1 MKIGKGGVHGSL
13 ARVTRRS
20 VPAWISA
27 VSGVVVVALVMAAL
41 AGLHTWSG
49 QQETAYRAVNGLRT
63 ALTLEQTSLFDPDRQ
78 TAADQ
83 IAAGVAL
90 TNVQAA
96 SVSNADGTSIT
107 RLAAVYQAAISQEL
121 LVLKGGNVTEATRLD
136 KAVGDPA
143 FSLLDDELARV
154 VDALATT
161 SEQGVAVAF
170 IASAV
175 IVAGVGLLIFGFA
188 FFARRRRLRLL
199 IVEANAA
206 RLADVARVTAEGEE
220 NFRSL
225 FDENPQPMFVS
236 DPEGYGA
243 GDGRAMF
250 LSVNKAA
257 LALYGYTRDEFLV
270 LRPLEL
276 RAEHSGER
284 LPSDIA
290 TALASGRDHVAD
302 IQHRTKSGQVLE
314 VELEMRD
321 TTFDGR
327 SAKLICIRDVT
338 ERLRLQGELEH
349 QAFHDGLT
357 GLPNRSLFND
367 RLEHAHNRL
376 QRSAGRYAVLMLDL
390 DNFKTVNDSLGHGAG
405 DALLVEVATRL
416 TGAMRPGDTTARLGG
431 DEFAILLEDLSDEAA
446 AIVTANRLSEALL
459 APFVVMGRQLT
470 VTATVGVA
478 SSTGSDVPSDVVR
491 NADVA
496 LYVGKAAGKN
506 RHEVFSDHMHDTAMD
521 RLTLEQ
527 DLREGIGRGE
537 LMLHYQPKVDA
548 KSGRLCGVEA
558 LVRWN
563 HPTRGLVPPDA
574 FIPLAE
580 QSGLIADIDHWVLRE
595 ACRQARAWSISTTGP
610 IPVAINVSGKGLL
623 ATRLLTQ
630 VQDELAASALDPHL
644 LELEITESAA
654 IPHDTETMRHLQRIR
669 DLGVRIAI
677 DDFGTGFS
685 VLSRL
690 QGFPLDTLKIDLS
703 FVRAIVKEGDQAP
716 IVDAMIAMGRSLGLL
731 VVAEGVETQVQ
742 RDYLTTKGCSQLQGY
757 LISRPISANHL
768 AAWVKAHPSSAGTLR
783 IVA

>member
-1 MKIGKGGVHGSL
+1 VKIGKGGVHGSL

-41 AGLHTWSG
+41 AGLRTWSG
-49 QQETAYRAVNGLRT
+49 QQETAYRAVTGLRT

-220 NFRSL
+220 SFRSL
-225 FDENPQPMFVS
+225 FNENPQPMFVW
-236 DPEGYGA
+236 DPEGYGV
-243 GDGRAMF
+243 GDLRAQF

-257 LALYGYTRDEFLV
+257 LALYGYARDEFL
-270 LRPLEL
+270 LLSPRDL
-276 RAEHSGER
+276 RAEHARER
-284 LPSDIA
+284 LPADLA
-290 TALASGRDHVAD
+290 ALASGREHLAD
-302 IQHRTKSGQVLE
+302 IQHRTKAGVILE
-314 VELEMRD
+314 VELDVRD

-327 SAKLICIRDVT
+327 RVKLICTRDVT

-349 QAFHDGLT
+349 QALHDGLT

-367 RLEHAHNRL
+367 RLEHAHQRL

-405 DALLVEVATRL
+405 DTLLVEVATRL

-431 DEFAILLEDLSDEAA
+431 DEFAILLEDLPDEAA
-446 AIVTANRLSEALL
+446 AIVTANRLSEALI

-496 LYVGKAAGKN
+496 LYVGKASGKN

-563 HPTRGLVPPDA
+563 HPTRGLVPPAA
-574 FIPLAE
+574 FIPVAE

-654 IPHDTETMRHLQRIR
+654 IPHDTETMRILQRIR

-716 IVDAMIAMGRSLGLL
+716 IVDAMIAMGRSLGLT

-742 RDYLTTKGCSQLQGY
+742 RDYLATKGCSQLQGY